1 MIILEK
7 IEKYDSGIFWLN
19 VILLSI
25 FINILSS
32 SIILNTSH
40 NIGYDVNV
48 KNVYFI
54 LETISILASL
64 LVILAYKKLL
74 NLLSWYFLRKKI
86 IYFNKYYNISLLPI
100 TILSFLV
107 AIYFHNFP
115 TSNYFT
121 LPFFVVIVLNYT
133 YLIIGHSMILY
144 RLDNLSIKYSIFL
157 VILVLIVSTIIIYFF
172 IAPVSGLISDYYEIK
187 GFVKALKSG
196 KWGIG

>member
-1 MIILEK
+1 M
-7 IEKYDSGIFWLN
+7 
-19 VILLSI
+19 
-25 FINILSS
+25 
-32 SIILNTSH
+32 NTSH